1 MHSLQLS
8 KLRVLCRVT
17 PLTPPFTFPIGVSG
31 ATHARTIAPWNYIP
45 RVPLPRP
52 PRVQAVTS
60 VLAPNLSGQADRAME
75 AMMMATGSP
84 FPGSGGGN
92 SPQDDVGLSAGAF
105 VHSPRGGLSSGT
117 KDGLRDGTNGNGGGG
132 GEDDRSGA
140 AWHESPSSRL
150 RDRDGQEWWAAARP
164 RLFDFVA
171 KYLELSLVS
180 VGPRLTNAV
189 LVGVAKEVGGGG
201 AAAAASGQAR

>member
-1 MHSLQLS
+1 MA
-8 KLRVLCRVT
+8 
-17 PLTPPFTFPIGVSG
+17 LTIQRFAICCGWCPPPPPPPPPPHPP
-31 ATHARTIAPWNYIP
+31 A
-45 RVPLPRP
+45 

-75 AMMMATGSP
+75 AMMMATELP
-84 FPGSGGGN
+84 FLGSGEGN
-92 SPQDDVGLSAGAF
+92 LPQDHGGLSAGAF
-105 VHSPRGGLSSGT
+105 VHSPQGSLSSGT
-117 KDGLRDGTNGNGGGG
+117 GDGLRNGTNGSGGGGGGG

-171 KYLELSLVS
+171 KYLELSLVR

>member
-1 MHSLQLS
+1 M
-8 KLRVLCRVT
+8 
-17 PLTPPFTFPIGVSG
+17 
-31 ATHARTIAPWNYIP
+31 
-45 RVPLPRP
+45 
-52 PRVQAVTS
+52 
-60 VLAPNLSGQADRAME
+60 APNLSGQADRAME
-75 AMMMATGSP
+75 AMMMATDSP
-84 FPGSGGGN
+84 FLGSDEGDL
-92 SPQDDVGLSAGAF
+92 PQDHAGLSAGAF
-105 VHSPRGGLSSGT
+105 VHSPHGGLSSGT
-117 KDGLRDGTNGNGGGG
+117 RGGLRNGASANAGGAGGGR
-132 GEDDRSGA
+132 EDDRSGA

-189 LVGVAKEVGGGG
+189 LVGIAKELGGGG

>member
-1 MHSLQLS
+1 M
-8 KLRVLCRVT
+8 
-17 PLTPPFTFPIGVSG
+17 
-31 ATHARTIAPWNYIP
+31 
-45 RVPLPRP
+45 
-52 PRVQAVTS
+52 
-60 VLAPNLSGQADRAME
+60 LAPHLSGQADRAME
-75 AMMMATGSP
+75 AMMMATDSP
-84 FPGSGGGN
+84 YPGGGGGE
-92 SPQDDVGLSAGAF
+92 SPQDHVGLSAGAF
-105 VHSPRGGLSSGT
+105 VHSPRGGLSLA
-117 KDGLRDGTNGNGGGG
+117 KDDGLRKGASGNADGGGGGG